1 MKSTTQTAPA
11 SRRIDET
18 SQRLLTDALMR
29 YLAERGYA
37 RPTIS
42 AYVGHAGHLLR
53 WTKLSHLEFLQ
64 IDEKFVTQFLDNH
77 LLHCNCGWPMRSD
90 SREARA
96 AISHLLVVLRTLG
109 VAAPRPVT
117 TTPVDEELF
126 RFNEYMDSV
135 RGLAPKTRSS
145 VLRVVREFLTDR
157 FGDRPVVFSAIKPE
171 YVRRCFV
178 RLTERCRAPLSIGA
192 VVSALRSYFR
202 FRATCGDAVY
212 GLSGVLS
219 YPANWQ
225 QAVLPKTLADEEIE
239 RLLQSLD
246 TPSPSMRRIAAIVRC
261 AVDLGLRSIEIATL
275 TLDDID
281 WDAGIIKLRRTKSR
295 REQVLPL
302 PEMTG
307 RAIAAYLK
315 YERPRS
321 PHREV
326 FLRRT
331 APHDEPI
338 GPDVVRKTIRLA
350 YKQAGLPYTKSHL
363 LRHTIA
369 RRLLAG
375 GSSLKEVA
383 DVLRHR
389 SLNTTLIYAK
399 LDSQNLRSV
408 AMPWPGRSL

>member
-11 SRRIDET
+11 SRRIDES

-29 YLAERGYA
+29 YLVERGYA

-42 AYVGHAGHLLR
+42 AYVGHAGHFLR
-53 WTKLSHLEFLQ
+53 WVKLSHLEFLQ
-64 IDEKFVTQFLDNH
+64 IDEKFVSQFLDNH
-77 LLHCNCGWPMRSD
+77 LLHCNCGLPTRCD
-90 SREARA
+90 PREARA
-96 AISHLLVVLRTLG
+96 AIRHLLVVLRTLG

-281 WDAGIIKLRRTKSR
+281 WDAGIIKLQRTKSR

-307 RAIAAYLK
+307 RTIAAYLK

-408 AMPWPGRSL
+408 AMPWPGRNL